1 MIQSALFA
9 LFIALVSF
17 PDWLDLNAIQEKPL
31 AAPTLIHQHVASEQA
46 HPEHYSLAI
55 VVRSEPNRTT
65 PIRLISDDNDDIA
78 LKKDTPFYLALALS
92 VAAIILWFYFSQST
106 LFFIRKALQFS
117 NLYSRFAHA

>member
-17 PDWLDLNAIQEKPL
+17 PDWLNLNAIQEKPL
-31 AAPTLIHQHVASEQA
+31 AVSAQTHHHLASEQA
-46 HPEHYSLAI
+46 HPEQYSLAVI
-55 VVRSEPNRTT
+55 ARSEPNRAT

-78 LKKDTPFYLALALS
+78 LKKDASFYLALALS

-106 LFFIRKALQFS
+106 LFFIRKALRFS

>member
-9 LFIALVSF
+9 LFISLVSF

-31 AAPTLIHQHVASEQA
+31 TVSTQTHHHLASEQA

-55 VVRSEPNRTT
+55 VVRSEPNRTA
-65 PIRLISDDNDDIA
+65 PIRLISDDNDDIS
-78 LKKDTPFYLALALS
+78 LKKDTPFYLALALN

>member
-17 PDWLDLNAIQEKPL
+17 PDWLNLNAIQEKPL
-31 AAPTLIHQHVASEQA
+31 AVSTQIHHHLASEQA
-46 HPEHYSLAI
+46 HPEHYSLAVI
-55 VVRSEPNRTT
+55 ARSEPNRAT
-65 PIRLISDDNDDIA
+65 PIRLISDDSDDIA